1 MVRSTE
7 VSASFANLEL
17 ENKYYEIS
25 QIIPNLRLP
34 LNPNLEFQQLVEDLK
49 VSTGMMFAEQQ
60 VDGKR

>member
-7 VSASFANLEL
+7 VSASFANLKL